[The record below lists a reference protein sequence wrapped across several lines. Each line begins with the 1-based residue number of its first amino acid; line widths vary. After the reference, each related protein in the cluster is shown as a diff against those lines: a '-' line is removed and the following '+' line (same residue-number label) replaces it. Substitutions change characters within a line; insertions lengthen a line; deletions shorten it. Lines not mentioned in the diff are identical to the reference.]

1 MAARSRSPRRVSALS
16 KLRRAQVNRAIKE
29 ASRATLERCL
39 LACFDAGG
47 VPDEI
52 LLALA
57 PPQSPMPQELLIQT
71 RLCNVEAQLPVPIM
85 SELLPQKEKA
95 RLRQVSREWRGSMS
109 WPAMWLELSCRHLNA
124 NAQEFLKMLS
134 STFRAP
140 QYANVVAMALP
151 ARCNPTAALCTKL
164 QRALPRVRAIDLPR
178 LHSCHRVIRAVIESF
193 HSLVHV
199 RLSGPDLGLV
209 ELREL
214 LNKHSCLQTLEV
226 SYPHSLRG
234 DLELA
239 QAFPDRGNVP
249 STDLGRYA
257 SVRELSLCFPGESG
271 RRFVEAP
278 RRYNV
283 NGVWLDVTQAMATG
297 MAQRFL
303 TSFPNLRKLA
313 LANWMRFEASDVEAV
328 LALCPHLQEL
338 RMPGIAATIE
348 TDIVT
353 HDENW
358 HLRPLAEPF

>member
-1 MAARSRSPRRVSALS
+1 M
-16 KLRRAQVNRAIKE
+16 NRAIKG

-47 VPDEI
+47 VPDDI

-71 RLCNVEAQLPVPIM
+71 RLCNVEAQLLVFIM
-85 SELLPQKEKA
+85 SELLLQKEKA

-140 QYANVVAMALP
+140 RYADAVAMALP
-151 ARCNPTAALCTKL
+151 ARCNPTTALCTKL
-164 QRALPRVRAIDLPR
+164 QRALPCVRAIELPR
-178 LHSCHRVIRAVIESF
+178 LQVPSRAFIRAVIESF

-199 RLSGPDLGLV
+199 RLSGPELGLG

-214 LNKHSCLQTLEV
+214 LTKHSCLQTLEV
-226 SYPHSLRG
+226 SYPHSLRTA
-234 DLELA
+234 LELA
-239 QAFPDRGNVP
+239 QVFPDRENAP
-249 STDLGRYA
+249 SADLSRCA
-257 SVRELSLCFPGESG
+257 SLHELSLCFPGESG
-271 RRFVEAP
+271 RRCVEAP
-278 RRYNV
+278 RRHIV
-283 NGVWLDVTQAMATG
+283 NGVRRDVTQAIATG
-297 MAQRFL
+297 MTQRFL

-313 LANWMRFEASDVEAV
+313 LANWVRFEASDVEAV

-338 RMPGIAATIE
+338 RMPGVAAAIE

-358 HLRPLAEPF
+358 RLRPLAEPF